1 VHKSREFVD
10 NFFGLVDNL
19 CIRKSIKIV
28 FIFIKSLFIVIKY
41 CILVVRRICMD
52 KDSKEFL
59 LNQACDRLK
68 KAIQANSASNQQYMI
83 AKKSA
88 TMYIVRRGKK

>member
-1 VHKSREFVD
+1 
-10 NFFGLVDNL
+10 
-19 CIRKSIKIV
+19 
-28 FIFIKSLFIVIKY
+28 
-41 CILVVRRICMD
+41 MD